1 MGFDLSNLTDATFYA
16 LLPDGRREVV
26 KKIKDLE
33 TFEASKYIKIRKVI
47 FHNPATIVF
56 WEDGTKTVVK
66 CMKGDVYNYEMGIA
80 MCMLKKIF
88 GDSYRYFKK
97 DVKKWIPEP
106 RKDGWSMNVTV
117 APDYSQKVK
126 EHMPDFAEA
135 FADFLRKWGDE
146 YDRDR
151 AAKTAD

>member
-1 MGFDLSNLTDATFYA
+1 MGPNKSTEQPTFYA
-16 LLPDGRREVV
+16 VFEDGRVV
-26 KKIKDLE
+26 QVSRIADVSCAVRSSETKIK
-33 TFEASKYIKIRKVI
+33 KVI
-47 FHNPATIVF
+47 FHKPATIVY

-66 CMKGDVYNYEMGIA
+66 CTKGDVYNYEMGIA

-106 RKDGWSMNVTV
+106 RKDGWSMNVQV